1 MAHGPKPRTHDM
13 RVNKKMRKGA
23 LRSAL
28 SDARASGKLVV
39 VDGLA
44 FDEPKT
50 KRATELLDAVDA
62 TGKVLL
68 VLAEPHEATEK
79 SFRNLPQVR
88 IAFAGGLGVWELVNA
103 DRVVLDR
110 GAIDRVAAGLAK
122 TTGPRSRTA
131 EDGEAS

>member
-1 MAHGPKPRTHDM
+1 M

-39 VDGLA
+39 VDGIV

-50 KRATELLDAVDA
+50 KRASELLSAVDA
-62 TGKVLL
+62 GGKVLL

-79 SFRNLPQVR
+79 SFRNLPEVR
-88 IAFAGGLGVWELVNA
+88 IAFAGGLGVWEIVNA
-103 DRVVLDR
+103 DRVVFDKA
-110 GAIDRVAAGLAK
+110 AIGRVAEALAK
-122 TTGPRSRTA
+122 TTKTDAGTGDA
-131 EDGEAS
+131 A